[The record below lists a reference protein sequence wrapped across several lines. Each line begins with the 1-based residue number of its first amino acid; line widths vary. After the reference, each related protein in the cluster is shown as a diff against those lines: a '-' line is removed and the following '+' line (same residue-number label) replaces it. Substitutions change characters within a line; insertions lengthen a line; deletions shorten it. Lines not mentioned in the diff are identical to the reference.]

1 MRSGRFQDLDTA
13 LIHRSPR
20 DIRAGPGAID
30 SLAESIRDNG
40 LLQPIVVRSSGDGFE
55 VVAGNRRLEACRRL
69 GYRSIPCHIYRLTD
83 KEAFEISLV
92 ENIQRNT
99 LNPIEE
105 AEAFRQYVD
114 GFGYGGVSELAK
126 KVGKSQE
133 HISKRLQLL
142 KLPKRVQHEIIQRRI
157 TPSTAYELCCAD
169 AEYAEMLAEEILR
182 DDLSLRDVRRAM
194 RSYKEAKVSGEGLA
208 PFSEYGTMSS
218 LEGRERRI
226 ERGLK
231 QCIVSLKLSMSEF
244 DQTIDRLDGEW
255 ITREML
261 IQHRTQ
267 IHDQI
272 DTLLQMRSKMR
283 RNGYFERL
291 APGLPNNARAST
303 GSPSEL

>member
-1 MRSGRFQDLDTA
+1 LLRSGRFQDLNPA

-20 DIRAGPGAID
+20 DIRAGAGAID
-30 SLAESIRDNG
+30 RLAESIRENG
-40 LLQPIVVRSSGDGFE
+40 LLQPIVVRSSEDGFE
-55 VVAGNRRLEACRRL
+55 VVAGNRRFEACKRL
-69 GYRSIPCHIYRLTD
+69 GYKSIPCHIFKLTD

-126 KVGKSQE
+126 KIGKSQE
-133 HISKRLQLL
+133 HVSKRLQLL
-142 KLPKRVQHEIIQRRI
+142 KLPKRVQQEIIQRRI
-157 TPSTAYELCCAD
+157 TPSTAYELCCVD
-169 AEYAEMLAEEILR
+169 TEYAEMLAEEILR
-182 DDLSLRDVRRAM
+182 EDLSLREVRRAM
-194 RSYKEAKVSGEGLA
+194 RSYKEAQVSGQGRA
-208 PFSEYGTMSS
+208 PFSEYGAMSS
-218 LEGRERRI
+218 FESRERRI

-244 DQTIDRLDGEW
+244 DQTIDRLDEEW
-255 ITREML
+255 ITKEML

-267 IHDQI
+267 LHEQI

-291 APGLPNNARAST
+291 APSLSST
-303 GSPSEL
+303 AKR